1 MNHAHPTTSLGFA
14 EGRFPVGTHVCQVVT
29 GDKEREDALVA
40 FLMSGLQEGERSA
53 CFSDNVSQKTIA
65 DFLEANGLSFE
76 KYEQEGLLSVSG
88 TRDVYFPEGKFC
100 AHTMLDTLTAF
111 HEGAV
116 ADGCP
121 AARVIG
127 EMDPDI
133 KNIEGGDQL
142 LEYEARVSLLLEKH
156 PVTAVC
162 QYDARKFDGA
172 MLMDVLKVHPMMV
185 VNGTI
190 VRNPFYVSPAEFLA
204 SRAAQTG

>member
-14 EGRFPVGTHVCQVVT
+14 AGRVPIGTHVCQVIT
-29 GDKEREDALVA
+29 GDKERDDALVA

-53 CFSDNVSQKTIA
+53 CFSDTVSQKTIA
-65 DFLEANGLSFE
+65 DFLEVNGLSFE

-88 TRDVYFPEGKFC
+88 TGTSISRRKFC

-111 HEGAV
+111 HEGAI

-133 KNIEGGDQL
+133 KNMEGGDQL
-142 LEYEARVSLLLEKH
+142 LEYEAGSACFWK
-156 PVTAVC
+156 
-162 QYDARKFDGA
+162 
-172 MLMDVLKVHPMMV
+172 
-185 VNGTI
+185 N
-190 VRNPFYVSPAEFLA
+190 VR
-204 SRAAQTG
+204 